1 MDSKCT
7 KCNSENIF
15 TKKSDNNT
23 GLYCSECDVF
33 LKWLN
38 KDAVRTFG
46 HKSTS
51 LPETKCEIPMPSV
64 IKPKTNYRKCKGLY
78 FDLGYFHQWI
88 SGTNSTVLAVIELPD
103 GKIVTPLA
111 KDIQFIDT
119 LGE

>member
-1 MDSKCT
+1 MNNRCT
-7 KCNSENIF
+7 KCNSENLFI
-15 TKKSDNNT
+15 KKSGNNT
-23 GLYCSECDVF
+23 GLYCEECGAF

-38 KDAVRTFG
+38 KDEVRAFE
-46 HKSTS
+46 HKLTS
-51 LPETKCEIPMPSV
+51 LPKTKCEIPMPSV
-64 IKPKTNYRKCKGLY
+64 IKPKTEYRKCKGLY

-88 SGTNSTVLAVIELPD
+88 SGATGNVLAVIELPD

>member
-1 MDSKCT
+1 MDRRCT
-7 KCNSENIF
+7 KCSSENLFI
-15 TKKSDNNT
+15 KKSGDST
-23 GLYCSECDVF
+23 GLYCEECGAF

-38 KDAVRTFG
+38 KNEVRAFE

-51 LPETKCEIPMPSV
+51 LPETKCEIPIPLV
-64 IKPKTNYRKCKGLY
+64 IEPRPKYRKCKGLY
-78 FDLGYFHQWI
+78 FDIGYFHQWVPGANG
-88 SGTNSTVLAVIELPD
+88 SVLAVVELPD